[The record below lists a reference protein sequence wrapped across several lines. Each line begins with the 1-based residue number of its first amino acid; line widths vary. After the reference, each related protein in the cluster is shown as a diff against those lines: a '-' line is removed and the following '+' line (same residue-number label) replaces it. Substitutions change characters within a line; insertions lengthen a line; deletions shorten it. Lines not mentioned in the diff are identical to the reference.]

1 MRRSAALSLLVLLTA
16 CAVAPPA
23 LQLSDVAAIRAF
35 ELSGRVAVRVETRG
49 YSARLTWAHAREGE
63 SVRLYSPLG
72 TIIATIKTG
81 ADGAILATADRKTF
95 RSQDVQGLT
104 RQVLGW
110 DLPLA
115 GLQHW
120 VLARPDPD
128 APVEEQQR
136 DVRGRLL
143 SLAQRGWKIS
153 YLGYAG
159 DGLLPS
165 ALTLT
170 YGDLTIR
177 LVIDRWESVAA

>member
-1 MRRSAALSLLVLLTA
+1 MRRSAALPLLALLTA
-16 CAVAPPA
+16 CAIAPPA
-23 LQLSDVAAIRAF
+23 PQPADVAAIRAF

-63 SVRLYSPLG
+63 SVRLYSPVG
-72 TIIATIKTG
+72 TVLATIETG

-95 RSQDVQGLT
+95 RSHDVQGLT
-104 RQVLGW
+104 REVLGW
-110 DLPLA
+110 DLPLE

-128 APVEEQQR
+128 APIEGQQR
-136 DVRGRLL
+136 DARGRLL

-159 DGLLPS
+159 DGVLPS
-165 ALTLT
+165 GLTLA
-170 YGDLTIR
+170 YGELTIR
-177 LVIDRWESVAA
+177 LVIDRWASVAT